1 MRLYFSLL
9 KKRSFS
15 TLIAG
20 SIYLSILLVFIYVYN
35 SNSSIDHLIDPYLF
49 GSEPLDF
56 FFAIIVSVPF
66 SFYTFYLKKDH
77 FLDYATLRFSGEKY
91 LLIHL
96 SSLVSLCFMM
106 VFLVNIIGVVFS
118 TQIAT
123 LSGARDTSSLAPY
136 LFGKLQMSQ
145 PLLFGILWS
154 FHKSFV
160 AALICTF
167 AQVIA
172 LYIDN
177 LFLALF
183 LPFIYVLVEN
193 FLTAMLG
200 LERFS
205 LTSTFVLN
213 RLAPTTMLM
222 KNIVL
227 SLVVFIAIILATDY
241 GLKIYA
247 KN

>member
-1 MRLYFSLL
+1 MRLYLKLL
-9 KKRSFS
+9 KRRSLS
-15 TLIAG
+15 TFITGIIYLTVLLV
-20 SIYLSILLVFIYVYN
+20 SIYIYN
-35 SNSSIDHLIDPYLF
+35 NNSSIDNQIDPYIF

-66 SFYTFYLKKDH
+66 AFYTFYLKKDY
-77 FLDYATLRFSGEKY
+77 FLDYATSRLSGKKY
-91 LLIHL
+91 LLIHS

-106 VFLVNIIGVVFS
+106 VFLVNITGIVFS

-123 LSGARDTSSLAPY
+123 LSGARDTSALAPY
-136 LFGKLQMSQ
+136 LLGKLQISQ

-154 FHKSFV
+154 LHKSFV
-160 AALICTF
+160 AALICIF

-205 LTSTFVLN
+205 LTTTFVLN
-213 RLAPTTMLM
+213 RLAPAAMLM

-227 SLVVFIAIILATDY
+227 SLVVFIVIILATDY
-241 GLKIYA
+241 GFKTYA